1 MEQCKEPG
9 AARGKGTSAMTGEAQ
24 GTLMTFGDQAAAA
37 PKAFSDVFNRKH
49 LKKKI
54 PTQFEFLALKGG
66 KKNNNQKNLMETSRA
81 GWMGPEQLVPD

>member
-37 PKAFSDVFNRKH
+37 PKAFSDVFNRNH

-54 PTQFEFLALKGG
+54 PTQFEFLALEGG